1 MSTCPRCHK
10 WNGPVAAPAGT
21 EPTWCVCGYA
31 QEQREAN
38 DLRARVTELEDQI
51 RREGKMIAAQQ
62 GLREVLNADLDRYR
76 KALESANEICRSAFA
91 IADREGKTT
100 NWEAFRSRTK
110 DSLALQHS
118 VLFPGQ

>member
-1 MSTCPRCHK
+1 M
-10 WNGPVAAPAGT
+10 
-21 EPTWCVCGYA
+21 
-31 QEQREAN
+31 N
-38 DLRARVTELEDQI
+38 DPNAIDKDLTIIAMRDRIEELEDQI

-62 GLREVLNADLDRYR
+62 GLREVLNTDLDRYR

-91 IADREGKTT
+91 IADREGATT
-100 NWEAFRSRTK
+100 NWQAFRARAK